1 MTAADRRGAG
11 ALAEP
16 LSGQAELRIGSMTV
30 RGRGLS
36 AATGQSLATAVAA
49 ALTGQLPARGA
60 RGARVGAITIR
71 MPASVLDRTGRIDRA
86 AVAQAVVRA
95 RRHPDA

>member
-1 MTAADRRGAG
+1 MTAADRRGAD

-16 LSGQAELRIGSMTV
+16 PSGQAELRIGSMMV

-36 AATGQSLATAVAA
+36 AATGQGLATAVAA
-49 ALTGQLPARGA
+49 ALTGQLPARS
-60 RGARVGAITIR
+60 ARVGGITIR

-86 AVAQAVVRA
+86 AVAQALVRA

>member
-1 MTAADRRGAG
+1 M
-11 ALAEP
+11 AEP
-16 LSGQAELRIGSMTV
+16 PSGQAELRIDGMTV

-49 ALTGQLPARGA
+49 ALTGQLPVRS
-60 RGARVGAITIR
+60 ARVGGITIR

-86 AVAQAVVRA
+86 AVARAVVRA
-95 RRHPDA
+95 RRQHDA

>member
-11 ALAEP
+11 AMAESP
-16 LSGQAELRIGSMTV
+16 SGQAGLRIGSMTV

-49 ALTGQLPARGA
+49 ALTGQLPARS
-60 RGARVGAITIR
+60 ARVRGITIR
-71 MPASVLDRTGRIDRA
+71 MPASVLDRSGRIDRA
-86 AVAQAVVRA
+86 AVARAVVRA

>member
-11 ALAEP
+11 ALTEP
-16 LSGQAELRIGSMTV
+16 LSAQAELRIGSMTV

-49 ALTGQLPARGA
+49 ALTGQLPAH
-60 RGARVGAITIR
+60 GARVGGITIR

>member
-16 LSGQAELRIGSMTV
+16 ASGQAELRIGSMTV

-60 RGARVGAITIR
+60 HVGGITIR